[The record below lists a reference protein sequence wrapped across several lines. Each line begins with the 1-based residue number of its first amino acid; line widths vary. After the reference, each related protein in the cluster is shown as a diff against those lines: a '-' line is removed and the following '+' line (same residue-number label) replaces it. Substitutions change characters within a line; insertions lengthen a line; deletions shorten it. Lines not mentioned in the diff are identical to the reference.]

1 MSNRYIPYGYQ
12 FQNGLAVPHPAES
25 RIVRDI
31 FDRYCNGESLKQI
44 ADRLTAQA
52 VEYSP
57 GKTVWDKARIKR
69 ILENQKYLGAGLYPP
84 LIPED
89 VFEKAQ
95 RRKEGAKT
103 SSSEIDGEIKFL
115 KTFAVCE
122 RCGGKIARRSD
133 SRFLPVVTW
142 KCGDCGMTV
151 KTTDE
156 AFKAQV
162 FALQKTLAGDPA
174 SAELKE
180 EASPEIYSI
189 ESKRFANE
197 IRRQLD
203 SGSFAEDEL
212 INMALRC
219 GTETYQSINSVQH
232 ISDRLTA
239 DFAKAG
245 PLSAFSKPLFLR
257 TVKHIHITSEGN
269 ALLELQNGKI
279 VTGR

>member
-12 FQNGLAVPHPAES
+12 FENGLAVPHPVES
-25 RIVRDI
+25 QTVREI

-52 VEYSP
+52 VEYSS

-69 ILENQKYLGAGLYPP
+69 ILENQKYLGAGLYTP

-89 VFEKAQ
+89 VFDKAQ
-95 RRKEGAKT
+95 RRKEGAKK
-103 SSSEIDGEIKFL
+103 SSSEMDSEIKFL
-115 KTFAVCE
+115 KTFTVCE
-122 RCGGKIARRSD
+122 HCGGKMARRSD

-142 KCGDCGMTV
+142 KCGACGMTV

-156 AFKAQV
+156 NIKNQV
-162 FALQKTLAGDPA
+162 FALQKVLVENPAQAGIDG
-174 SAELKE
+174 EQ
-180 EASPEIYSI
+180 PEVYSI
-189 ESKRFANE
+189 ESKRLANE

-219 GTETYQSINSVQH
+219 GTETYRSINSVQH
-232 ISDRLTA
+232 ILDRLTA

-257 TVKHIHITSEGN
+257 TVKHIRITSEGN
-269 ALLELQNGKI
+269 ALLELQNGNI